1 MFEFLHPWVLIALFV
16 IPIIIWFFN
25 KRSSSFEGTMRISS
39 SSLLE
44 GSFRKRGE
52 FRYKI
57 VLYLKIL
64 TLGLIIVA
72 IARPRKIDQLQ
83 MTNVDV
89 VDIILVIDISSS
101 MLAEDFKPNR
111 LEAVKEAAQ
120 NFITNRQGDRIG
132 LLVFAGETFIQCPLT
147 TDNQVLSSLLKEI
160 RIAEK
165 EYDGTAIGMAIAN
178 ATNRLRNSES
188 KSKVMILLS
197 DGSNNAGELDP
208 ITAADLANQFDIKIY
223 TIGAATDQSLTYV
236 PGVGRM
242 INEIDEKTL
251 KEIAKETGGKYF
263 RAKDQNMLSEIYAQI
278 DRMERTE
285 IEVKSFTKYKE
296 LFGWFLIPALI
307 IGMSTETLNRTIYN
321 KQT

>member
-1 MFEFLHPWVLIALFV
+1 MIEFLHPWILIASFFVPLLLWLF
-16 IPIIIWFFN
+16 
-25 KRSSSFEGTMRISS
+25 KKKSSFFEGTMRISS
-39 SSLLE
+39 FTLFE
-44 GSFRKRGE
+44 GNFRRKGE
-52 FRYKI
+52 LRYKI
-57 VLYLKIL
+57 ILYLKIL
-64 TLGLIIVA
+64 TLVLIIIA

-83 MTNVDV
+83 MMNVDV

-111 LEAVKEAAQ
+111 LEAVKEAAL
-120 NFITNRQGDRIG
+120 NFIANRPEDRIG

-147 TDNQVLSSLLKEI
+147 TDNNVLSSLLKDI

-178 ATNRLRNSES
+178 ATNRLRDSKA

-208 ITAADLANQFDIKIY
+208 ITAADLASQFEIKIY
-223 TIGAATDQSLTYV
+223 TIGAATDQSLTYI
-236 PGVGRM
+236 PGIGRM

-251 KEIAKETGGKYF
+251 KEIANETGGKYF
-263 RAKDQNMLSEIYAQI
+263 RAKDQDMLSEIYAQI
-278 DRMERTE
+278 DSMERTE
-285 IEVKSFTKYKE
+285 IEVKSYTKYKE

-307 IGMSTETLNRTIYN
+307 IAMGTETLNRTIF
-321 KQT
+321 KRLT

>member
-1 MFEFLHPWVLIALFV
+1 MIEFLHPWILIALLL
-16 IPIIIWFFN
+16 IPFLFWLF
-25 KRSSSFEGTMRISS
+25 KTKSSYLEGTMRISS
-39 SSLLE
+39 STSLE
-44 GSFRKRGE
+44 KYFRKKGE
-52 FRYKI
+52 LKYKI
-57 VLYLKIL
+57 IFYFKIL
-64 TLGLIIVA
+64 TLVLIILA

-83 MTNVDV
+83 MMNIDV

-120 NFITNRQGDRIG
+120 KFISNREGDRIG

-147 TDNQVLSSLLKEI
+147 TDNNVLSSLLKDI
-160 RIAEK
+160 SIAEK

-178 ATNRLRNSES
+178 ATNRLRDSKT
-188 KSKVMILLS
+188 KSKIMILLS

-208 ITAADLANQFDIKIY
+208 ITAAGLASQFDIKIY
-223 TIGAATDQSLTYV
+223 TIGAATDQSLSYI

-251 KEIAKETGGKYF
+251 IEIANETGGKYF
-263 RAKDQNMLSEIYAQI
+263 RARDKDMLSEIYKQI
-278 DRMERTE
+278 DSMERTE
-285 IEVKSFTKYKE
+285 IEIKSYTKYKE

-307 IGMSTETLNRTIYN
+307 LGISTETLNRYTFN
-321 KQT
+321 RQT

>member
-1 MFEFLHPWVLIALFV
+1 MIEFLHPWILIASFFVPLLLWLF
-16 IPIIIWFFN
+16 
-25 KRSSSFEGTMRISS
+25 KKKSSFFEGTMRISS
-39 SSLLE
+39 STLFE
-44 GSFRKRGE
+44 GNFRRKGE
-52 FRYKI
+52 LRYKI
-57 VLYLKIL
+57 ILYLKIL
-64 TLGLIIVA
+64 TLVLIIIA

-83 MTNVDV
+83 MMNVNV

-111 LEAVKEAAQ
+111 LEAVKEAAL
-120 NFITNRQGDRIG
+120 NFIANRPEDRIG

-147 TDNQVLSSLLKEI
+147 TDKQVLSSLLKDI

-178 ATNRLRNSES
+178 ATNRLRDSKA

-223 TIGAATDQSLTYV
+223 TIGAATDQSLTYI

-242 INEIDEKTL
+242 INEIDEETL
-251 KEIAKETGGKYF
+251 NEIAKETGGEYF
-263 RAKDQNMLSEIYAQI
+263 RAKDQDMLSEIYAQI
-278 DRMERTE
+278 DSMERTE
-285 IEVKSFTKYKE
+285 IEVKSYTKYKE

-307 IGMSTETLNRTIYN
+307 IAMGTETLSRTIF
-321 KQT
+321 KRLT

>member
-1 MFEFLHPWVLIALFV
+1 MIEFLHPWILIASFFVPLLLWLF
-16 IPIIIWFFN
+16 
-25 KRSSSFEGTMRISS
+25 KKKSSFFEGTMRISS
-39 SSLLE
+39 STLFE
-44 GSFRKRGE
+44 GNFRRKGE
-52 FRYKI
+52 LRYKI
-57 VLYLKIL
+57 ILYLKIL
-64 TLGLIIVA
+64 ILVLIIIA

-83 MTNVDV
+83 MMNVDV

-111 LEAVKEAAQ
+111 LEAVKEAAL
-120 NFITNRQGDRIG
+120 NFIANRPEDRIG

-147 TDNQVLSSLLKEI
+147 TDKQVLSSLLKDI

-178 ATNRLRNSES
+178 ATNRLRDSKA

-223 TIGAATDQSLTYV
+223 TIGAATDQSLTYI

-242 INEIDEKTL
+242 INEIDEETL
-251 KEIAKETGGKYF
+251 KEIAKETGGEYF
-263 RAKDQNMLSEIYAQI
+263 RAKDQDMLSEIYAQI
-278 DRMERTE
+278 DSMERTE
-285 IEVKSFTKYKE
+285 IEVKSYTKYKE

-307 IGMSTETLNRTIYN
+307 IAMGTETLNRTIF
-321 KQT
+321 KRLT

>member
-1 MFEFLHPWVLIALFV
+1 MIEFLHPWILIASFFVPLLLWLF
-16 IPIIIWFFN
+16 
-25 KRSSSFEGTMRISS
+25 KKKSSFFEGTMRISS
-39 SSLLE
+39 STLFE
-44 GSFRKRGE
+44 GNFRRKGE
-52 FRYKI
+52 LRYKI
-57 VLYLKIL
+57 ILYLKIL
-64 TLGLIIVA
+64 TLVLIIIA

-83 MTNVDV
+83 MMNVDV

-111 LEAVKEAAQ
+111 LEAVKEAAL
-120 NFITNRQGDRIG
+120 NFIANRPEDRIG

-147 TDNQVLSSLLKEI
+147 TDKQVLSSLLKDI

-178 ATNRLRNSES
+178 ATNRLRDSKA

-223 TIGAATDQSLTYV
+223 TIGAATDQSLTYI

-242 INEIDEKTL
+242 INEIDEETL
-251 KEIAKETGGKYF
+251 IEIAKETGGEYF
-263 RAKDQNMLSEIYAQI
+263 RAKDKDMLSEIYAQI
-278 DRMERTE
+278 DSMERTE
-285 IEVKSFTKYKE
+285 IEVKSYTKYKE

-307 IGMSTETLNRTIYN
+307 IAMGTETLNRIIFKRLT
-321 KQT
+321 

>member
-1 MFEFLHPWVLIALFV
+1 MIEFLHPWILIASFVVPLLF
-16 IPIIIWFFN
+16 WLFKKKYSF
-25 KRSSSFEGTMRISS
+25 FEGTMRISS
-39 SSLLE
+39 STLFE
-44 GSFRKRGE
+44 GNFRRKGE
-52 FRYKI
+52 LRYKI
-57 VLYLKIL
+57 ILYLKIL
-64 TLGLIIVA
+64 TLVLIIIA

-83 MTNVDV
+83 MMNVDV

-111 LEAVKEAAQ
+111 LEAVKEAAL
-120 NFITNRQGDRIG
+120 NFIANRPEDRIG

-147 TDNQVLSSLLKEI
+147 TDKQVLSSLLKDI

-178 ATNRLRNSES
+178 ATNRLRDSKA

-223 TIGAATDQSLTYV
+223 TIGAATDQSLTYI

-242 INEIDEKTL
+242 INEIDEETL
-251 KEIAKETGGKYF
+251 KEIAKETGGEYF
-263 RAKDQNMLSEIYAQI
+263 RAKDQDMLSEIYAQI
-278 DRMERTE
+278 DSMERTE
-285 IEVKSFTKYKE
+285 IEVKSYTKYKE

-307 IGMSTETLNRTIYN
+307 IAMGTETLNRTIF
-321 KQT
+321 KRLT

>member
-1 MFEFLHPWVLIALFV
+1 MIEFLHPWILIASFFVPLLF
-16 IPIIIWFFN
+16 WLFKKKYSF
-25 KRSSSFEGTMRISS
+25 FEGTMRISS
-39 SSLLE
+39 STLFE
-44 GSFRKRGE
+44 GNFRRKGE
-52 FRYKI
+52 LRYKI
-57 VLYLKIL
+57 ILYLKIL
-64 TLGLIIVA
+64 TLVLIIIA

-83 MTNVDV
+83 MMNVDV

-111 LEAVKEAAQ
+111 LEAVKEAAL
-120 NFITNRQGDRIG
+120 NFIANRPEDRIG

-147 TDNQVLSSLLKEI
+147 TDKQVLSSLLKDI

-178 ATNRLRNSES
+178 ATNRLRDSKA

-223 TIGAATDQSLTYV
+223 TIGAATDQSLTYI

-242 INEIDEKTL
+242 INEIDEETL
-251 KEIAKETGGKYF
+251 KEIAKETGGEYF
-263 RAKDQNMLSEIYAQI
+263 RAKDQDMLSEIYAQI
-278 DRMERTE
+278 DSMERTE
-285 IEVKSFTKYKE
+285 IEVKSYTKYKE

-307 IGMSTETLNRTIYN
+307 IAMGTETLNRTIF
-321 KQT
+321 KRLT

>member
-1 MFEFLHPWVLIALFV
+1 MIQFLHPWILIVLFLIPFLF
-16 IPIIIWFFN
+16 FFFK
-25 KRSSSFEGTMRISS
+25 KRSSFFEGTMRISS
-39 SSLLE
+39 STLFE
-44 GSFRKRGE
+44 GSFHRKGE
-52 FRYKI
+52 LRYKI
-57 VLYLKIL
+57 ILYLKIL
-64 TLGLIIVA
+64 TLVLIILS

-83 MTNVDV
+83 MMNVDV

-111 LEAVKEAAQ
+111 LEAVKEAAL
-120 NFITNRQGDRIG
+120 NFIANRQEDRIG

-147 TDNQVLSSLLKEI
+147 TDKQVLSSLLKDI

-178 ATNRLRNSES
+178 ATNRLRDSKA

-223 TIGAATDQSLTYV
+223 TIGAATDQSITYI

-242 INEIDEKTL
+242 VNEIDEKTL
-251 KEIAKETGGKYF
+251 KEISKETGGRYF
-263 RAKDQNMLSEIYAQI
+263 RAKDQDMLTEIYAQI
-278 DRMERTE
+278 DSMERTE
-285 IEVKSFTKYKE
+285 IEVKSYTKYKE

-307 IGMSTETLNRTIYN
+307 IGMGTETLSRTVF
-321 KQT
+321 KKLT

>member
-1 MFEFLHPWVLIALFV
+1 MIQFLHPWILIALLL
-16 IPIIIWFFN
+16 IPFLFFFFK
-25 KRSSSFEGTMRISS
+25 KRSSFFEGTMRISS
-39 SSLLE
+39 STLFE
-44 GSFRKRGE
+44 GSFHRKGE
-52 FRYKI
+52 LRYKI
-57 VLYLKIL
+57 ILYLKIL
-64 TLGLIIVA
+64 TLVLIILS

-83 MTNVDV
+83 MMNVDV

-111 LEAVKEAAQ
+111 LEAVKEAAL
-120 NFITNRQGDRIG
+120 NFIANRQEDRIG

-147 TDNQVLSSLLKEI
+147 TDKQVLSSLLKDI

-178 ATNRLRNSES
+178 ATNRLRDSKA

-223 TIGAATDQSLTYV
+223 TIGAATDQSITYI

-242 INEIDEKTL
+242 VNEIDEKTL
-251 KEIAKETGGKYF
+251 KEISKETGGRYF
-263 RAKDQNMLSEIYAQI
+263 RAKDQDMLAEIYAQI
-278 DRMERTE
+278 DSMERTE
-285 IEVKSFTKYKE
+285 IEVKSYTKYKE

-307 IGMSTETLNRTIYN
+307 IGMGTETLSRTVF
-321 KQT
+321 KKLT

>member
-1 MFEFLHPWVLIALFV
+1 MIQFLHPWILIVLLLIPFLF
-16 IPIIIWFFN
+16 FFFK
-25 KRSSSFEGTMRISS
+25 KRSSFFEGTMRISS
-39 SSLLE
+39 STLFE
-44 GSFRKRGE
+44 GSFHRKGE
-52 FRYKI
+52 LRYKI
-57 VLYLKIL
+57 ILYLKIL
-64 TLGLIIVA
+64 TLVLIILS

-83 MTNVDV
+83 MMNVDV

-111 LEAVKEAAQ
+111 LEAVKEAAL
-120 NFITNRQGDRIG
+120 NFIANRQEDRIG

-147 TDNQVLSSLLKEI
+147 TDKQVLSSLLKDI

-178 ATNRLRNSES
+178 ATNRLRDSKA

-223 TIGAATDQSLTYV
+223 TIGAATDQSITYI

-242 INEIDEKTL
+242 VNEIDEKTL
-251 KEIAKETGGKYF
+251 KEISKETGGRYF
-263 RAKDQNMLSEIYAQI
+263 RAKDQDMLTEIYAQI
-278 DRMERTE
+278 DSMERTE
-285 IEVKSFTKYKE
+285 IEVKSYTKYKE

-307 IGMSTETLNRTIYN
+307 IGMGTETLSRTVF
-321 KQT
+321 KKLT

>member
-1 MFEFLHPWVLIALFV
+1 
-16 IPIIIWFFN
+16 
-25 KRSSSFEGTMRISS
+25 MRISS
-39 SSLLE
+39 STSLE
-44 GSFRKRGE
+44 KYFRKKGE
-52 FRYKI
+52 LKYKI
-57 VLYLKIL
+57 IFYFKIL
-64 TLGLIIVA
+64 TLVLIILA

-83 MTNVDV
+83 MMNIDV

-120 NFITNRQGDRIG
+120 KFISNRKGDRIG

-147 TDNQVLSSLLKEI
+147 TDNNVLSSLLKDI
-160 RIAEK
+160 SIAEK

-178 ATNRLRNSES
+178 ATNRLRDSKA
-188 KSKVMILLS
+188 KSKIMILLS

-208 ITAADLANQFDIKIY
+208 ITAAGLASQFDIKIY
-223 TIGAATDQSLTYV
+223 TIGAATDQSLSYI

-251 KEIAKETGGKYF
+251 IEIANETEGKYF
-263 RAKDQNMLSEIYAQI
+263 RARDKDMLSEIYKQI
-278 DRMERTE
+278 DSMERTE
-285 IEVKSFTKYKE
+285 IEIKSYTKYKE

-307 IGMSTETLNRTIYN
+307 LGISTETLNRYTFN
-321 KQT
+321 RQT

>member
-1 MFEFLHPWVLIALFV
+1 
-16 IPIIIWFFN
+16 
-25 KRSSSFEGTMRISS
+25 MRISS
-39 SSLLE
+39 STLFE
-44 GSFRKRGE
+44 GSFHRKGE
-52 FRYKI
+52 LRYKI
-57 VLYLKIL
+57 ILYLKIL
-64 TLGLIIVA
+64 TLVLIILS

-83 MTNVDV
+83 MMNVDV

-111 LEAVKEAAQ
+111 LEAVKEAAL
-120 NFITNRQGDRIG
+120 NFIANRQEDRIG

-147 TDNQVLSSLLKEI
+147 TDKQVLSSLLKDI

-178 ATNRLRNSES
+178 ATNRLRDSKA

-223 TIGAATDQSLTYV
+223 TIGAATDQSITYI

-242 INEIDEKTL
+242 VNEIDEKTL
-251 KEIAKETGGKYF
+251 KEISKETGGRYF
-263 RAKDQNMLSEIYAQI
+263 RAKDQDMLTEIYAQI
-278 DRMERTE
+278 DSMERTE
-285 IEVKSFTKYKE
+285 IEVKSYTKYKE

-307 IGMSTETLNRTIYN
+307 IGMGTETLSRTVFKKLI
-321 KQT
+321 

>member
-1 MFEFLHPWVLIALFV
+1 MIEFLHPWILIALLL
-16 IPIIIWFFN
+16 IPFLFWLF
-25 KRSSSFEGTMRISS
+25 KTKSSHLEGTMRISS
-39 SSLLE
+39 SESLE
-44 GSFRKRGE
+44 KYFRNKGE
-52 FRYKI
+52 MKYKI
-57 VLYLKIL
+57 IFYFKIL
-64 TLGLIIVA
+64 TLVLIILA

-83 MTNVDV
+83 MMNIDV

-120 NFITNRQGDRIG
+120 KFISNRQGDRIG

-147 TDNQVLSSLLKEI
+147 TDNNVLSSLLKDI
-160 RIAEK
+160 SIAEK

-178 ATNRLRNSES
+178 ATNRLRDSKA
-188 KSKVMILLS
+188 KSKIMILLS

-208 ITAADLANQFDIKIY
+208 ITAAALASQFDIKIY
-223 TIGAATDQSLTYV
+223 TIGAATDQSLSYI

-251 KEIAKETGGKYF
+251 IEIANETEGKYF
-263 RAKDQNMLSEIYAQI
+263 RARDKDMLSEIYKQI
-278 DRMERTE
+278 DSMERTE
-285 IEVKSFTKYKE
+285 IEIKSYTKYKE

-307 IGMSTETLNRTIYN
+307 LGISTETLNRYTFN
-321 KQT
+321 RQT

>member
-1 MFEFLHPWVLIALFV
+1 MIEFLHPWILIASFFVPLLF
-16 IPIIIWFFN
+16 WLFKKKYSF
-25 KRSSSFEGTMRISS
+25 FEGTMRISS
-39 SSLLE
+39 STLFE
-44 GSFRKRGE
+44 GNFRRKGE
-52 FRYKI
+52 LRYKI
-57 VLYLKIL
+57 ILYLKIL
-64 TLGLIIVA
+64 TLVLIIIA

-83 MTNVDV
+83 MMNVDV

-111 LEAVKEAAQ
+111 LEAVKEAAL
-120 NFITNRQGDRIG
+120 NFIANRPEDRIG

-147 TDNQVLSSLLKEI
+147 TDKQVLSSLLKDI

-178 ATNRLRNSES
+178 ATNRLRDSKA

-223 TIGAATDQSLTYV
+223 TIGAATDQSLTYI

-242 INEIDEKTL
+242 INEIDEETL
-251 KEIAKETGGKYF
+251 IEIAKETGGKYF
-263 RAKDQNMLSEIYAQI
+263 RAKDKDMLSEIYAQI
-278 DRMERTE
+278 DSMERTE
-285 IEVKSFTKYKE
+285 IEVKSYTKYKE

-307 IGMSTETLNRTIYN
+307 IAMGTETLSRTIF
-321 KQT
+321 KRLT

>member
-1 MFEFLHPWVLIALFV
+1 
-16 IPIIIWFFN
+16 
-25 KRSSSFEGTMRISS
+25 MRISS
-39 SSLLE
+39 SASLE
-44 GSFRKRGE
+44 KYFRKKGE
-52 FRYKI
+52 LKYKI
-57 VLYLKIL
+57 IFYFKIL
-64 TLGLIIVA
+64 TLVLIILA

-83 MTNVDV
+83 MMNIDV

-120 NFITNRQGDRIG
+120 KFISNRKGDRIG

-147 TDNQVLSSLLKEI
+147 TDNNVLSSLLKNI
-160 RIAEK
+160 SIAEK

-178 ATNRLRNSES
+178 ATNRLRDSKA
-188 KSKVMILLS
+188 KSKIMILLS

-208 ITAADLANQFDIKIY
+208 ITAAGLASQFDIKIY
-223 TIGAATDQSLTYV
+223 TIGAATDQSLSYI

-251 KEIAKETGGKYF
+251 IEIANETEGKYF
-263 RAKDQNMLSEIYAQI
+263 RARDKDMLSEIYKQI
-278 DRMERTE
+278 DSMERTE
-285 IEVKSFTKYKE
+285 IEIKSYTKYKE

-307 IGMSTETLNRTIYN
+307 LGISTETLNRYTFN
-321 KQT
+321 RQT

>member
-1 MFEFLHPWVLIALFV
+1 MIEFLHPWVLIALFF
-16 IPIIIWFFN
+16 IPFLFWLFN
-25 KRSSSFEGTMRISS
+25 AKSSYLEGTMRISS
-39 SSLLE
+39 STFLE
-44 GSFRKRGE
+44 GYFRIKGE
-52 FRYKI
+52 RRYKI
-57 VLYLKIL
+57 ILYLKIL
-64 TLGLIIVA
+64 TLVLIIVA

-83 MTNVDV
+83 MMNVDV

-120 NFITNRQGDRIG
+120 QFIANRVGDRIG

-147 TDNQVLSSLLKEI
+147 TDNNVLSSLLKDI

-178 ATNRLRNSES
+178 ATNRLRDSKA

-208 ITAADLANQFDIKIY
+208 ITAADLASQFEIKIY
-223 TIGAATDQSLTYV
+223 TIGAATDQSLTYI
-236 PGVGRM
+236 PGIGRM

-251 KEIAKETGGKYF
+251 KEIANETGGKYF
-263 RAKDQNMLSEIYAQI
+263 RAKDQDMLSEIYAQI
-278 DRMERTE
+278 DGMERTE
-285 IEVKSFTKYKE
+285 IEVKSYTKYKE
-296 LFGWFLIPALI
+296 LFGWFLIPALM
-307 IGMSTETLNRTIYN
+307 IGMSTETLNRTIFN
-321 KQT
+321 RQT

>member
-1 MFEFLHPWVLIALFV
+1 MIEFLHPWILIASFFVPLLLWLF
-16 IPIIIWFFN
+16 
-25 KRSSSFEGTMRISS
+25 KKKSSFFEGTMRISS
-39 SSLLE
+39 STLFE
-44 GSFRKRGE
+44 GNFRRKGE
-52 FRYKI
+52 LRYKI
-57 VLYLKIL
+57 ILYLKIL
-64 TLGLIIVA
+64 ILVLIIIA

-83 MTNVDV
+83 MMNVDV

-111 LEAVKEAAQ
+111 LEAVKEAAL
-120 NFITNRQGDRIG
+120 NFIANRPEDRIG

-147 TDNQVLSSLLKEI
+147 TDKQVLSSLLKDI

-178 ATNRLRNSES
+178 ATNRLRDSKA

-223 TIGAATDQSLTYV
+223 TIGAATDQSLTYI

-242 INEIDEKTL
+242 INEIDEETL
-251 KEIAKETGGKYF
+251 KEIAKETGGEYF
-263 RAKDQNMLSEIYAQI
+263 RAKDQDMLSEIYAQI
-278 DRMERTE
+278 DSMERTE
-285 IEVKSFTKYKE
+285 IEVKSYTKYKE

-307 IGMSTETLNRTIYN
+307 IAMGTETLSRTIF
-321 KQT
+321 KRLT

>member
-1 MFEFLHPWVLIALFV
+1 MIEFLHPWILIALLL
-16 IPIIIWFFN
+16 IPFLFWLF
-25 KRSSSFEGTMRISS
+25 KTKSSYLECTMRISS
-39 SSLLE
+39 SASLE
-44 GSFRKRGE
+44 KYFRKKGE
-52 FRYKI
+52 LKYKI
-57 VLYLKIL
+57 IFYFKIL
-64 TLGLIIVA
+64 TLVLIILA

-83 MTNVDV
+83 MMNIDV

-120 NFITNRQGDRIG
+120 KFISNRQGDRIG

-147 TDNQVLSSLLKEI
+147 TDNNVLSSLLKDI
-160 RIAEK
+160 SIAEK

-178 ATNRLRNSES
+178 ATNRLRNSKA
-188 KSKVMILLS
+188 KSKIMILLS

-208 ITAADLANQFDIKIY
+208 ITAAGLASQFDIKIY
-223 TIGAATDQSLTYV
+223 TIGAATDQSLSYI

-251 KEIAKETGGKYF
+251 IEIANETEGKYF
-263 RAKDQNMLSEIYAQI
+263 RARDKDMLSEIYKQI
-278 DRMERTE
+278 DSMERTE
-285 IEVKSFTKYKE
+285 IEIKSYTKYKE

-307 IGMSTETLNRTIYN
+307 LGISTETLNRYTFN
-321 KQT
+321 RQT